1 MMTYSNQL
9 YEHNTCESYERVTST
24 MSAKGK
30 HRALIVT
37 ANSKTENTANSNI
50 KGKERLQ
57 GSYSYMPGYNIT
69 QDKV

>member
-9 YEHNTCESYERVTST
+9 YEHNTCESYGRVAST

-30 HRALIVT
+30 HGALNVT
-37 ANSKTENTANSNI
+37 ANSQTQKTANSNI

-57 GSYSYMPGYNIT
+57 GSYSYMLGYNIR

>member
-1 MMTYSNQL
+1 
-9 YEHNTCESYERVTST
+9 

-30 HRALIVT
+30 HGALNVT
-37 ANSKTENTANSNI
+37 ANSQTQKTANSNV

-57 GSYSYMPGYNIT
+57 GSYSYMLGYNIR